1 VSTSAGEEAKQQD
14 LSNNRAIR
22 NIRRRRHP
30 NGATTDHLAGD
41 ELIVHK
47 KSFSDHNAHRLIIL
61 VTFRL
66 EQA

>member
-30 NGATTDHLAGD
+30 NGAMTDHLADD
-41 ELIVHK
+41 ELYTK
-47 KSFSDHNAHRLIIL
+47 KAFLIITL
-61 VTFRL
+61 ID
-66 EQA
+66 